1 MKQDPTWQECFSE
14 WEKSGNPAVRRLVRR
29 CKDLEARLK
38 ATTGALGYAHE
49 DCSNIYYLNEMKE
62 VEFTLNKKPSEY
74 GEME

>member
-29 CKDLEARLK
+29 CRDLEECLS
-38 ATTGALGYAHE
+38 E
-49 DCSNIYYLNEMKE
+49 CME
-62 VEFTLNKKPSEY
+62 VIRIGPIPQDAEEIKKVLNKNPSEY